1 LQSLRRSG
9 VRIAVDDA
17 GAGFAS
23 GQHILK
29 IKPDIIKLDRGLI
42 TDIDT
47 DLGVRAL
54 AAGMVSMADE
64 IGATVTAEGIET
76 RAELKCVTALRID
89 AGQGYLLGR
98 PSITPSEWAEWN
110 SDRPLPELLY
120 AEPVPSERPE
130 PVSQSTQPA
139 PAFVFSVAVLDALP
153 DATAILDAAGRIIAV
168 NKAWRMFSADNGGT
182 EENTGVGVSY
192 LDVCVRA
199 AESGVRDAVEVVA
212 GLRAV
217 LAREAVEREW
227 EYTCSSPSVKRWYI
241 SRITVID
248 DPHGGAVVSHVNI
261 SRRKRSEQELTHQA
275 SHDPLTGLA
284 NRLLFTKTLAE
295 AVQRRAGRDR
305 HADVGLLY
313 IDLDDFKPV
322 NDAYGHAAGDELLL
336 MTTHRLRSQVRPQD
350 TVARL
355 GGDEFAVCAPRITAD
370 GLAALAARI
379 GAALGEPVR
388 IHGRQV
394 LVSASVGVHLAA
406 AGESAADALHAAD
419 LAMYKVK
426 SARGRNK
433 LLVP

>member
-1 LQSLRRSG
+1 
-9 VRIAVDDA
+9 VKIAVDDA

-29 IKPDIIKLDRGLI
+29 VRPNIIKIDRGLI
-42 TDIDT
+42 TDIET
-47 DLGVRAL
+47 DLGVRTL
-54 AAGMVSMADE
+54 AAGMVAMANQ

-110 SDRPLPELLY
+110 SGPPFPESPDSTR
-120 AEPVPSERPE
+120 EQPEVPE
-130 PVSQSTQPA
+130 PISPGA
-139 PAFVFSVAVLDALP
+139 PPPAFVFSVAVLDALP
-153 DATAILDAAGRIIAV
+153 DATAILDATGKIIAV
-168 NKAWRMFSADNGGT
+168 NKAWRMFAADNGGT
-182 EENTGVGVSY
+182 EGTTGVGVSY
-192 LDVCVRA
+192 LDVCARA
-199 AESGVRDAVEVVA
+199 AAAGVLDAVEVVA

-227 EYTCSSPSVKRWYI
+227 EYTCSSPSIKRWYI

-261 SRRKRSEQELTHQA
+261 SRRKRSEQELAHQA

-284 NRLLFTKTLAE
+284 NRLLFTQTLAE
-295 AVQRRAGRDR
+295 TLQRRPGRDR

-313 IDLDDFKPV
+313 IDLDHFKPV

-336 MTTHRLRSQVRPQD
+336 MTTHRLRSHVRPQD

-355 GGDEFAVCAPRITAD
+355 GGDEFAVCAPRITAE
-370 GLAALAARI
+370 GLAALADRI
-379 GAALGEPVR
+379 GAAVGAPVR

-394 LVSASVGVHLAA
+394 LISASIGVHLAA
-406 AGESAADALHAAD
+406 AGESAAAALHAAD

-426 SARGRNK
+426 SARSRRRS
-433 LLVP
+433 LVP